1 MDQDHCRGSM
11 GPVQISGQWTGSK
24 MGERGGGGGGGPSF
38 VLTLYGMQHVGCTAT
53 LSNRLLVTRIMP
65 LRKLSDS

>member
-24 MGERGGGGGGGPSF
+24 MGERGGEASF
-38 VLTLYGMQHVGCTAT
+38 VLTLYGMQHVRCTAT

>member
-24 MGERGGGGGGGPSF
+24 MGERGGGGKFCPHP
-38 VLTLYGMQHVGCTAT
+38 LWNAT
-53 LSNRLLVTRIMP
+53 CALH
-65 LRKLSDS
+65 SDP